1 VIGFGRYAGWPDINE
16 CMGGECN
23 AHLAPPGVPGPT
35 TDPKAMIAPDAG
47 GTGTGNAPTTR
58 ASAIAVKHR
67 RQNGFTL
74 LEVLVAFAIAAMAIG
89 VLYNSGLGALH
100 STQVASR
107 YDEAVARARS
117 HLALA
122 VHASPLVSGDWQGDD
137 GGGFHWRLRVT
148 PITSTA
154 VRSVNMVTFRKSSSF
169 PLTLYA
175 ISVAIACRDGGA
187 PREVRLETDQI
198 GQGER

>member
-1 VIGFGRYAGWPDINE
+1 VIPGRA
-16 CMGGECN
+16 
-23 AHLAPPGVPGPT
+23 T
-35 TDPKAMIAPDAG
+35 TDNVPP
-47 GTGTGNAPTTR
+47 PP
-58 ASAIAVKHR
+58 SAIAGKHR
-67 RQNGFTL
+67 GENGFTL
-74 LEVLVAFAIAAMAIG
+74 LEVLVAFAIAAMTIG
-89 VLYNSGLGALH
+89 VLYGSGLAALH

-154 VRSVNMVTFRKSSSF
+154 VRSVNMVTFRKSSNF

-175 ISVAIACRDGGA
+175 ISVAIAWRDGRA

>member
-1 VIGFGRYAGWPDINE
+1 MPLVRVRIA
-16 CMGGECN
+16 
-23 AHLAPPGVPGPT
+23 LA
-35 TDPKAMIAPDAG
+35 ALA
-47 GTGTGNAPTTR
+47 
-58 ASAIAVKHR
+58 
-67 RQNGFTL
+67 L
-74 LEVLVAFAIAAMAIG
+74 G

-122 VHASPLVSGDWQGDD
+122 VHASPLVRGDWQGDD
-137 GGGFHWRLRVT
+137 GGGFHWRLRVE
-148 PITSTA
+148 PITSTT
-154 VRSVNMVTFRKSSSF
+154 VRSINTVSLRKSSNF

-175 ISVAIACRDGGA
+175 ISVEIAWRDGGA

-198 GQGER
+198 DQGER

>member
-1 VIGFGRYAGWPDINE
+1 MRYSRR
-16 CMGGECN
+16 
-23 AHLAPPGVPGPT
+23 GVPQGHKQGT
-35 TDPKAMIAPDAG
+35 AG
-47 GTGTGNAPTTR
+47 
-58 ASAIAVKHR
+58 
-67 RQNGFTL
+67 FML
-74 LEVLVAFAIAAMAIG
+74 LEVLVAFAIAALALG
-89 VLYNSGLGALH
+89 VMYSSGLGALH

-107 YDEAVARARS
+107 YDEAVSRARS

-154 VRSVNMVTFRKSSSF
+154 VRSVNMVTFRKSSNF

-175 ISVAIACRDGGA
+175 INVAIAWRDGGA

-198 GQGER
+198 GQSER

>member
-1 VIGFGRYAGWPDINE
+1 
-16 CMGGECN
+16 MSGG
-23 AHLAPPGVPGPT
+23 AA
-35 TDPKAMIAPDAG
+35 TDTDDM
-47 GTGTGNAPTTR
+47 PTTR
-58 ASAIAVKHR
+58 ASAIAGEHF

-74 LEVLVAFAIAAMAIG
+74 LEVLIAFAIAALAIG
-89 VLYNSGLGALH
+89 VLYHSGLGALH

-122 VHASPLVSGDWQGDD
+122 VHASPLVGGDWQGDD
-137 GGGFHWRLRVT
+137 GGGFRWRLRVT

-175 ISVAIACRDGGA
+175 IDVAIAWRDGGA

>member
-1 VIGFGRYAGWPDINE
+1 VIPARA
-16 CMGGECN
+16 
-23 AHLAPPGVPGPT
+23 T
-35 TDPKAMIAPDAG
+35 TDHVPATPAATNARGHG
-47 GTGTGNAPTTR
+47 G
-58 ASAIAVKHR
+58 
-67 RQNGFTL
+67 QNGFTL

-122 VHASPLVSGDWQGDD
+122 VHASPLASGDWQGDD
-137 GGGFHWRLRVT
+137 GSGFHWHLRVAS
-148 PITSTA
+148 IASTA
-154 VRSVNMVTFRKSSSF
+154 VRSVNMVTLRKSSNF
-169 PLTLYA
+169 PLTLYS
-175 ISVAIACRDGGA
+175 INVGIAWRDGGA
-187 PREVRLETDQI
+187 QREVRLETEQI